1 VIPLWHVSYRCSAV
15 ACNTN
20 CSTLPSLAAHSVK
33 TNEFRRDEMGD
44 LNAPWC
50 GVAVSD
56 GGRYQLKTTGL
67 RIMDITPSDSGEYR
81 CVGAIETAGI
91 YDSRPIT
98 VHVHS
103 AGKAAFT
110 LMHRPKY
117 KLLKIMV
124 HSHTHTHTHTHTHA
138 ALEWDGLRW

>member
-1 VIPLWHVSYRCSAV
+1 
-15 ACNTN
+15 
-20 CSTLPSLAAHSVK
+20 
-33 TNEFRRDEMGD
+33 MGD
-44 LNAPWC
+44 LNTPWC

-56 GGRYQLKTTGL
+56 GGRYQLETTGL

-81 CVGAIETAGI
+81 CAGEMEGI
-91 YDSRPIT
+91 YEYRTIIVR
-98 VHVHS
+98 VHT

-124 HSHTHTHTHTHTHA
+124 HSYTCTCCAGMGCTGNSMYFNRGDHTLTYQCSPSHPIA
-138 ALEWDGLRW
+138 ACV